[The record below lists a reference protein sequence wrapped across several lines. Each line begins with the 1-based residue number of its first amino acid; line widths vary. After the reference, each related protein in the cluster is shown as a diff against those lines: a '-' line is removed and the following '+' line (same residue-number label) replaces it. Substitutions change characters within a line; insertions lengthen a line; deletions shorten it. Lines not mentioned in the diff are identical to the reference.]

1 MDENDYNSE
10 ESFAI
15 TSQLVNGIR
24 NKSAEVK
31 NIKLTLERVQTK
43 IIIDTG
49 SSVNLIDKNTFHKIV
64 KVNKSLILKKAN
76 TKIFPY
82 ASRPIDI
89 LGYFHGTFENKN
101 HYTAEKDFDVNKEN
115 AGNLLSIHTAKD
127 LKYIDVKVSI
137 GT

>member
-43 IIIDTG
+43 ILIDTG

-82 ASRPIDI
+82 ASDI
-89 LGYFHGTFENKN
+89 TTIQL
-101 HYTAEKDFDVNKEN
+101 
-115 AGNLLSIHTAKD
+115 
-127 LKYIDVKVSI
+127 
-137 GT
+137 